1 MNIVLVLLA
10 LSTVL
15 GFATGLRFKV
25 FAIAAVSVLI
35 AVCSALVLRV
45 HGFGAASGIFGI
57 VGCLVVAQTAYIAG
71 VLCGPASHM
80 LGDDVSGGGPGNDRQ
95 RNVSE
100 DDEGHDRRPPWPPSA
115 PRE

>member
-1 MNIVLVLLA
+1 MDIVIVLLA
-10 LSTVL
+10 LSAAL

-35 AVCSALVLRV
+35 AACSALVLRL
-45 HGFGAASGIFGI
+45 HGFGAVSGTFGV
-57 VGCLVVAQTAYIAG
+57 VGCLLAGQIAYITALVRG
-71 VLCGPASHM
+71 SAPDV
-80 LGDDVSGGGPGNDRQ
+80 LGDDVSGGGPGDDRQ
-95 RNVSE
+95 RDVSE